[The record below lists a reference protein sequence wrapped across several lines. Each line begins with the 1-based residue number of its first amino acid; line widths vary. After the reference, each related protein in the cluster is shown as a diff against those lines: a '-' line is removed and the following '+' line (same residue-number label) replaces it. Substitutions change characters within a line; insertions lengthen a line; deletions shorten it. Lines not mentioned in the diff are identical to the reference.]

1 MTKARPSIEFS
12 DSQIAKMSYEE
23 ARANLQEVVGQLEAG
38 GSALEE
44 SLGLFELSEKL
55 ADRCEEI
62 LDSVADKIEE
72 DDGDDDYEDDDDSDS
87 DDDDSDDEEDE

>member
-1 MTKARPSIEFS
+1 MTKARPSVEFS
-12 DSQIAKMSYEE
+12 DTQIAKMSYEE
-23 ARANLQEVVGQLEAG
+23 ARANLQEVVGLLETG

-62 LDSVADKIEE
+62 LDAVADKIE
-72 DDGDDDYEDDDDSDS
+72 
-87 DDDDSDDEEDE
+87 DDE